1 MPLEQIQIPDVVIGK
16 MKYLGIESLPQ
27 IKNLAMEY
35 IIESEVEDYTK
46 IDWYYFSQWV
56 AMGNSDH

>member
-1 MPLEQIQIPDVVIGK
+1 MTLEQIQVPDYVVGK
-16 MKYLGIESLPQ
+16 MKYLGIESLPK

-35 IIESEVEDYTK
+35 IIESEVEDLDK

-56 AMGNSDH
+56 AMGSSDH

>member
-16 MKYLGIESLPQ
+16 MKYLGIESLPE

>member
-1 MPLEQIQIPDVVIGK
+1 MTLEQIQIPDVVIGK

-35 IIESEVEDYTK
+35 IIESEVEDITK

>member
-1 MPLEQIQIPDVVIGK
+1 MTLEQIQVPEIVVAK
-16 MKYLGIESLPQ
+16 MEYLGIESLPK
-27 IKNLAMEY
+27 IKNLVMEY
-35 IIESEVEDYTK
+35 IIESEVEDLDK

>member
-1 MPLEQIQIPDVVIGK
+1 MTLDQIQVPAYVVDK
-16 MKYLGIESLPQ
+16 MKYLGIESLPT

-35 IIESEVEDYTK
+35 IIESEVEDYSR

>member
-1 MPLEQIQIPDVVIGK
+1 MTLEQIEVPEIVVAK
-16 MKYLGIESLPQ
+16 MKYLGIESLPK

-35 IIESEVEDYTK
+35 IIESEVEDLDH

>member
-1 MPLEQIQIPDVVIGK
+1 MTLDQIHIPDYVVGK
-16 MKYLGIESLPQ
+16 MKYLGIEELPR

>member
-1 MPLEQIQIPDVVIGK
+1 MTLEQIQIPDVVIGK